1 MARMTRSDRQRRAIA
16 YHEAGHAVVGY
27 FCPQMPKA
35 RRVTIVATDDWL
47 GRVLLHSSRWL
58 RRRLSAGDW
67 SPRTEVRC
75 YEQIMTSLAG
85 PLAERRFTGRLNRRG
100 AGYDGTSSV
109 VRGSDYDTVSDLV
122 LRLAGEDAQDQLAL
136 GRWLQRRTENML
148 SNYWKAVEAV
158 AAALVERGTI
168 KGQAALGTIIDGA
181 YGLKPLALPRR
192 SANRAAGS

>member
-1 MARMTRSDRQRRAIA
+1 
-16 YHEAGHAVVGY
+16 
-27 FCPQMPKA
+27 MPKA
-35 RRVTIVATDDWL
+35 RRVTIVANDEWL

-58 RRRLSAGDW
+58 CRRLSESAW

-85 PLAERRFTGRLNRRG
+85 LLAEKRFTGRLNRRR
-100 AGYDGTSSV
+100 AGYDGTSTV
-109 VRGSDYDTVSDLV
+109 LRGSDYDMVSDLM
-122 LRLAGEDAQDQLAL
+122 LRLAGDDAQVQDAL
-136 GRWLQRRTENML
+136 GCWLQRRTENIL

-158 AAALVERGTI
+158 AATLFEQGTI
-168 KGQAALGTIIDGA
+168 KGHAALGTIIDGA